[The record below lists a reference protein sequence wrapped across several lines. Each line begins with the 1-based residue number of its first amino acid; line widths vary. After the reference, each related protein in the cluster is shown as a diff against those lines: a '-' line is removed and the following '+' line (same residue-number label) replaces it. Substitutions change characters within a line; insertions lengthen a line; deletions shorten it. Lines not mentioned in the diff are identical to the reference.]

1 MIRNVPAESV
11 GRLHLAFAA
20 EKQPYRLALTLM
32 LEAGLRLQ
40 ETRAILW
47 YHLLY
52 DGQVCTALEL
62 SPDMTKYRRHRTI
75 PLTPIARLAI
85 EDAYELAKSCSSHS
99 LLKPALAKDDKL
111 RAISARQIQRCC
123 KTIGLEVLG
132 RALTPHMLRHTFATR
147 LLSVSNVS
155 VVQAALGHRR
165 LSTTQIYM
173 HPTSGDLQKAIAA
186 L

>member
-11 GRLHLAFAA
+11 EKLHQAIAA

-32 LEAGLRLQ
+32 LEVGLRLE
-40 ETRAILW
+40 ETRALLW

-52 DGQVCTALEL
+52 DGQVCTAVALTT
-62 SPDMTKYRRHRTI
+62 DMTKNRQARTV
-75 PLTPIARLAI
+75 PLTPITRQAI
-85 EDAYELAKSCSSHS
+85 EHAYKIARSASSHS
-99 LLKPALAKDDKL
+99 LLKPALAEVDKQ
-111 RAISARQIQRCC
+111 RAISSRQIQRRC
-123 KTIGLEVLG
+123 KSIGLATLG

-155 VVQAALGHRR
+155 IVQGALGHRR

-173 HPTSGDLQKAIAA
+173 HPTSADLQRAIEA